1 MKSTDLLSHKLE
13 RLHTADKAF
22 VDSLNAG
29 RGSQIDSIYLNDSH
43 WWQNASFALPCLIA
57 IISTAIGL
65 IFRVNEAWGFGLFAF
80 GVTLFMLPIVVIT
93 WRNTATLIVL
103 TDELIFSLHRGKVLH
118 SLAWTDL
125 TGIEQ
130 IEYLGTSR
138 FKLKHGSDGE
148 FLTIENDVENS
159 IELVDRSFELS
170 GLPRHQTVA

>member
-1 MKSTDLLSHKLE
+1 
-13 RLHTADKAF
+13 
-22 VDSLNAG
+22 
-29 RGSQIDSIYLNDSH
+29 
-43 WWQNASFALPCLIA
+43 
-57 IISTAIGL
+57 
-65 IFRVNEAWGFGLFAF
+65 
-80 GVTLFMLPIVVIT
+80 MLPIVVIT

-118 SLAWTDL
+118 SLEWADL

-170 GLPRHQTVA
+170 GLPRQQTVT

>member
-1 MKSTDLLSHKLE
+1 MSHKLE

-22 VDSLNAG
+22 VESLNAG

-43 WWQNASFALPCLIA
+43 WWQNASFALPCLSA
-57 IISTAIGL
+57 SISTAIGL

-118 SLAWTDL
+118 SLEWTDL

-130 IEYLGTSR
+130 VEYLGTSR

-148 FLTIENDVENS
+148 FLTIDNDVENS

-170 GLPRHQTVA
+170 GLPRHQTVT